1 MLLYVCHKIMQVN
14 SLSGSYLIIVEVK
27 TQLVKESK
35 KKHKSKKE
43 SLSFLNIDYSDFN
56 YLFVFS
62 MCWKVLK
69 IVQRP

>member
-14 SLSGSYLIIVEVK
+14 GLSGSYLIIVAVK
-27 TQLVKESK
+27 TQLLKESK
-35 KKHKSKKE
+35 RKHKSKKE
-43 SLSFLNIDYSDFN
+43 SLSFLNIDYCDFN

>member
-1 MLLYVCHKIMQVN
+1 MCYVCHKIMQVN
-14 SLSGSYLIIVEVK
+14 GLSGRYFIIVVGQ
-27 TQLVKESK
+27 TQIVKESK
-35 KKHKSKKE
+35 RKHKSKKE
-43 SLSFLNIDYSDFN
+43 PLSFLNIDYCDLN